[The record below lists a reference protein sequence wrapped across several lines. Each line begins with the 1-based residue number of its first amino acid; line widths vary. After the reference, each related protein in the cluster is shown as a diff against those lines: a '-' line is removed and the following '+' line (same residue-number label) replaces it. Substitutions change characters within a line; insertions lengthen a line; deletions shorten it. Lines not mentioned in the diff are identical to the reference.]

1 MSEELKPCPFCGGEA
16 ELQTPELTGDL
27 CGTVMC
33 MDCYGSGPS
42 KDDWRDALIAWNTR
56 PIEDGLT
63 EEIDRLRKTYANK
76 AELVEAL
83 ISVVDTARTA
93 VEQQWC
99 WRDQYPGQKVKYDR
113 DIAPILTA
121 EKLILKHK
129 ESK

>member
-1 MSEELKPCPFCGGEA
+1 MSEELKPCPFCGGKAHFGENHDYHTICCNDCWYNIGA
-16 ELQTPELTGDL
+16 SENKN
-27 CGTVMC
+27 TVI
-33 MDCYGSGPS
+33 
-42 KDDWRDALIAWNTR
+42 KHWNTR